1 MPELRPARAPLHLV
15 KVEILYWR
23 NIPVAVKGRGAFAT
37 ARIDLPSR
45 FQKIMQD
52 AATAVGTY
60 DTDQFWDDFHWIFA
74 GEYEGAVNYCA
85 KSVARE
91 LEEQYDYSSLIEMVS
106 VAKTYEVGPPLEDDK
121 RPSSI
126 AIDRGDKPDP
136 QSADSTDPTL
146 ER

>member
-1 MPELRPARAPLHLV
+1 MPETRNQRAPLHLV

-60 DTDQFWDDFHWIFA
+60 GTDNFWTDFHWIFA
-74 GEYEGAVNYCA
+74 GEYEGAVNSCA

-106 VAKTYEVGPPLEDDK
+106 VAKTYEVGPPMDDDQ
-121 RPSSI
+121 RPSRI
-126 AIDRGDKPDP
+126 EIDRSD
-136 QSADSTDPTL
+136 
-146 ER
+146 E